1 MEKKKQLT
9 EVFGL
14 LHSLLSWCRVCF
26 FFLDGTTARI
36 YVIKSR
42 ITVQLLTLILGH
54 KQLLLLRLGLFLRG
68 RGQELSTSNHSVSFI
83 RVSNDGQ
90 GESEGGRGRK
100 RGGGTERQKG
110 GGKEATGR
118 TEGAWHKWTTQCFFN
133 LAYCSSQADI
143 LNTRSFLFCF
153 FVSLFWLPC
162 PHSQLLA
169 SDLSCAHGVKH

>member
-1 MEKKKQLT
+1 MLLFYQFYDGKKKQLT

-14 LHSLLSWCRVCF
+14 LHSLLSWCRVLF

-118 TEGAWHKWTTQCFFN
+118 TEGA
-133 LAYCSSQADI
+133 
-143 LNTRSFLFCF
+143 
-153 FVSLFWLPC
+153 
-162 PHSQLLA
+162 
-169 SDLSCAHGVKH
+169 

>member
-1 MEKKKQLT
+1 MMEKKN
-9 EVFGL
+9 
-14 LHSLLSWCRVCF
+14 SLPKFLDFYILSCPGVEFCF

-110 GGKEATGR
+110 G
-118 TEGAWHKWTTQCFFN
+118 W
-133 LAYCSSQADI
+133 
-143 LNTRSFLFCF
+143 
-153 FVSLFWLPC
+153 
-162 PHSQLLA
+162 
-169 SDLSCAHGVKH
+169 

>member
-1 MEKKKQLT
+1 M
-9 EVFGL
+9 
-14 LHSLLSWCRVCF
+14 F

-110 GGKEATGR
+110 GVVRRQQGELKEHDTNELLSASLIWLTVAVKL
-118 TEGAWHKWTTQCFFN
+118 TFSTQEV
-133 LAYCSSQADI
+133 
-143 LNTRSFLFCF
+143 FCF
-153 FVSLFWLPC
+153 VFLSLYSGFPA
-162 PHSQLLA
+162 PTPSF
-169 SDLSCAHGVKH
+169 